1 MSALSYSECLWGTY
15 KLFSRLLL
23 LFTLSVAAGCAPN
36 IPFLN
41 GNFSPKIT
49 PKETAATPL
58 PKDNETKT
66 DKKTNI
72 DPRLKKIASSPSLLA
87 NEKNI
92 RAAQK
97 AVSIVQSQSETQ
109 VVASSNLGPR
119 LDDDSVELDA
129 TTGLTMS
136 KVIND
141 GGVLNAMT
149 NAANLNVTAS
159 KLIYKQSINRQLI
172 EVIKAEQTIVN
183 FQKVKSIYDE
193 QIKVYSENLPLIE
206 TAVKANV
213 ISKTD
218 ALKLEQLKLRSEEA
232 YLTAKT
238 ASEAAQ
244 IIRQKYGLTDR
255 DKFFEIG
262 LEIWK
267 SFEKKSTTTNLPNI
281 KLIETQISILEEDM
295 KAIQSSFKA
304 NVSFAGNA
312 TANVTEF
319 DNSLGFVGLNISL
332 PVKDGGKRTFEI
344 EEKELQIAGLKQQKE
359 DAILL
364 NSTSFK
370 ALSNFETIYIKRL
383 QLLETQAKNSKSIS
397 EDMELKLRA
406 GAASV
411 IDLAT
416 EKMNYYDLRSQKVAL
431 EYQKINEIIKFYEVI
446 GRQCDLTALCDQI
459 NDLDTFE

>member
-1 MSALSYSECLWGTY
+1 MSALSYSKLLWGTY

-172 EVIKAEQTIVN
+172 EVIKAEQAILN

-193 QIKVYSENLPLIE
+193 QLKVYSDNLPLIE

-238 ASEAAQ
+238 ASEASE
-244 IIRQKYGLTDR
+244 IIREKYNLNDN
-255 DKFFEIG
+255 DKFFEIN
-262 LEIWK
+262 LKKWK
-267 SFEKKSTTTNLPNI
+267 LFEKQILTITSSNI
-281 KLIETQISILEEDM
+281 QLLETQISILKEDI
-295 KAIQSSFKA
+295 KAIKASFKA

-312 TANVTEF
+312 TANVTDI
-319 DNSLGFVGLNISL
+319 DNSLGFVGLNVSL

-344 EEKELQIAGLKQQKE
+344 EEKELQIAGLQQQKE
-359 DAILL
+359 DTILL
-364 NSTSFK
+364 NATSFK
-370 ALSNFETIYIKRL
+370 ALSNFEKIYNLRSDLL
-383 QLLETQAKNSKSIS
+383 QTQTENSQSIS
-397 EDMELKLRA
+397 DDMELKLRA

-416 EKMNYYDLRSQKVAL
+416 EKMNFYDLRSQKVTL
-431 EYQKINEIIKFYEVI
+431 EYQKITEIIKFYEVI
-446 GRQCDLTALCDQI
+446 GRECDLTGLCDQI
-459 NDLDTFE
+459 SVLATFD

>member
-1 MSALSYSECLWGTY
+1 M
-15 KLFSRLLL
+15 
-23 LFTLSVAAGCAPN
+23 
-36 IPFLN
+36 
-41 GNFSPKIT
+41 
-49 PKETAATPL
+49 
-58 PKDNETKT
+58 
-66 DKKTNI
+66 
-72 DPRLKKIASSPSLLA
+72 
-87 NEKNI
+87 
-92 RAAQK
+92 
-97 AVSIVQSQSETQ
+97 QSQSETQ

-141 GGVLNAMT
+141 GGVLTALT
-149 NAANLNVTAS
+149 DAANLNVTAS

-193 QIKVYSENLPLIE
+193 QLKVYSDNLPLIE

-238 ASEAAQ
+238 ASEAAK
-244 IIRQKYGLTDR
+244 IVRQKYRLTSSDQ
-255 DKFFEIG
+255 FFKIS
-262 LEIWK
+262 LENWK
-267 SFEKKSTTTNLPNI
+267 SFEKKSTITVFPNI
-281 KLIETQISILEEDM
+281 KLIDAQINILEEDI
-295 KAIQSSFKA
+295 KAIQASFKA

-344 EEKELQIAGLKQQKE
+344 EEKELRIAGLKQQKE
-359 DAILL
+359 DTILL
-364 NSTSFK
+364 NTTSFK
-370 ALSNFETIYIKRL
+370 ALSNFETIYNKRL
-383 QLLETQAKNSKSIS
+383 KLLETQAQNSQSIS
-397 EDMELKLRA
+397 KDIELKLRA

-416 EKMNYYDLRSQKVAL
+416 EKMNFYDLRSQKVAL
-431 EYQKINEIIKFYEVI
+431 EYQKINEILKFYEVI
-446 GRQCDLTALCDQI
+446 GRECDLTALCDQI
-459 NDLDTFE
+459 NDLATFE

>member
-1 MSALSYSECLWGTY
+1 MSALSYSERLWGTY

-49 PKETAATPL
+49 PKETATTPL

-244 IIRQKYGLTDR
+244 IIRQKYGLTDS

-267 SFEKKSTTTNLPNI
+267 SFEKKSTTTNLSNI

-332 PVKDGGKRTFEI
+332 PVKDGGKRMFEI

-459 NDLDTFE
+459 SDLATFE

>member
-1 MSALSYSECLWGTY
+1 MSALSYSKLLWGTY

-244 IIRQKYGLTDR
+244 IIRQKYGLTDS

-262 LEIWK
+262 LEMWK

-431 EYQKINEIIKFYEVI
+431 EYQKISEIIKFYEVI

>member
-1 MSALSYSECLWGTY
+1 MSALSYSKLLWGTY

-172 EVIKAEQTIVN
+172 EVINAEQTVVN
-183 FQKVKSIYDE
+183 FQKVKSIYDD
-193 QIKVYSENLPLIE
+193 QLKVYSENLPLIE

-244 IIRQKYGLTDR
+244 IIRQKYGLTDS

-431 EYQKINEIIKFYEVI
+431 EYQKISEIIKFYEVI

>member
-1 MSALSYSECLWGTY
+1 MLLLSYIKLLWGNYT
-15 KLFSRLLL
+15 LFSRLLL
-23 LFTLSVAAGCAPN
+23 LFTLSVAAGCAPS

-41 GNFSPKIT
+41 GKFSPKTT
-49 PKETAATPL
+49 PKETIAIAS
-58 PKDNETKT
+58 PKNNETKT

-72 DPRLKKIASSPSLLA
+72 DARLIKIASSPSLLA
-87 NEKNI
+87 NEKSI

-141 GGVLNAMT
+141 GGVLTALT
-149 NAANLNVTAS
+149 DAANLNVTAS

-193 QIKVYSENLPLIE
+193 QLKVYSDNLPLIE

-238 ASEAAQ
+238 A
-244 IIRQKYGLTDR
+244 
-255 DKFFEIG
+255 
-262 LEIWK
+262 
-267 SFEKKSTTTNLPNI
+267 
-281 KLIETQISILEEDM
+281 
-295 KAIQSSFKA
+295 
-304 NVSFAGNA
+304 
-312 TANVTEF
+312 
-319 DNSLGFVGLNISL
+319 
-332 PVKDGGKRTFEI
+332 
-344 EEKELQIAGLKQQKE
+344 
-359 DAILL
+359 
-364 NSTSFK
+364 
-370 ALSNFETIYIKRL
+370 
-383 QLLETQAKNSKSIS
+383 
-397 EDMELKLRA
+397 
-406 GAASV
+406 
-411 IDLAT
+411 
-416 EKMNYYDLRSQKVAL
+416 
-431 EYQKINEIIKFYEVI
+431 
-446 GRQCDLTALCDQI
+446 
-459 NDLDTFE
+459 

>member
-1 MSALSYSECLWGTY
+1 M
-15 KLFSRLLL
+15 FSRLLL
-23 LFTLSVAAGCAPN
+23 LFTLSVAAGCAPS

-41 GNFSPKIT
+41 GKFSPKTT
-49 PKETAATPL
+49 PKETIAIAS
-58 PKDNETKT
+58 PKNNETKT

-72 DPRLKKIASSPSLLA
+72 DARLIKIASSPSLLA
-87 NEKNI
+87 NEKSI

-141 GGVLNAMT
+141 GGVLTALT
-149 NAANLNVTAS
+149 DAANLNVTAS

-193 QIKVYSENLPLIE
+193 QLKVYSDNLPLIE

-238 ASEAAQ
+238 ASEAAK
-244 IIRQKYGLTDR
+244 IVRQKYRLTSSDQ
-255 DKFFEIG
+255 FFKIS
-262 LEIWK
+262 LENWK
-267 SFEKKSTTTNLPNI
+267 SFEKKSTITVFPNI
-281 KLIETQISILEEDM
+281 KLIDAQINILEEDI
-295 KAIQSSFKA
+295 KAIQASFKA

-344 EEKELQIAGLKQQKE
+344 EEKELQIAGLQQQKE

-364 NSTSFK
+364 NTTSFK
-370 ALSNFETIYIKRL
+370 ALSNFETIYTKRL
-383 QLLETQAKNSKSIS
+383 QLLETQAKNSQSIS

-416 EKMNYYDLRSQKVAL
+416 EKMNFYDLRSQKVAL

-446 GRQCDLTALCDQI
+446 GRECDLTALCDQI
-459 NDLDTFE
+459 NDLATFE

>member
-1 MSALSYSECLWGTY
+1 M
-15 KLFSRLLL
+15 FSRLLL
-23 LFTLSVAAGCAPN
+23 LFTLSVAAGCAPS

-41 GNFSPKIT
+41 GNFSPKTT
-49 PKETAATPL
+49 PKETVAIAS
-58 PKDNETKT
+58 PKNNETKT
-66 DKKTNI
+66 DKKTYI
-72 DPRLKKIASSPSLLA
+72 DPRLIKIASSPSLLA
-87 NEKNI
+87 NEKSI

-141 GGVLNAMT
+141 GGVLTALT
-149 NAANLNVTAS
+149 DAANLNVTAS

-193 QIKVYSENLPLIE
+193 QLKVYSDNLPLIE

-238 ASEAAQ
+238 ASEAAK
-244 IIRQKYGLTDR
+244 IVRQKYRLNFSDQ
-255 DKFFEIG
+255 FFEIS
-262 LEIWK
+262 LENWK
-267 SFEKKSTTTNLPNI
+267 SFEKKSTISNFPNI
-281 KLIETQISILEEDM
+281 KLIDAQINILEEDI
-295 KAIQSSFKA
+295 KAIQASFKA

-344 EEKELQIAGLKQQKE
+344 EEKELRISGFKQQKE
-359 DAILL
+359 DTILL
-364 NSTSFK
+364 NTTSFK
-370 ALSNFETIYIKRL
+370 ALSNFETIYSKRL
-383 QLLETQAKNSKSIS
+383 KLLETQAQNSQSIS
-397 EDMELKLRA
+397 KDIELKLRA

-416 EKMNYYDLRSQKVAL
+416 EKMNFYDLRSQKVAL
-431 EYQKINEIIKFYEVI
+431 EYQKINEILKFYEVI
-446 GRQCDLTALCDQI
+446 GRECDLTALCAQI
-459 NDLDTFE
+459 SDLPTFE

>member
-1 MSALSYSECLWGTY
+1 M
-15 KLFSRLLL
+15 FSRLLL

-49 PKETAATPL
+49 PKETAATPS

-244 IIRQKYGLTDR
+244 IIRQKYGLTDS

-267 SFEKKSTTTNLPNI
+267 SFEKKSATTNLPNI

-446 GRQCDLTALCDQI
+446 GRQCDLTPLCDQI
-459 NDLDTFE
+459 NDLATFE

>member
-1 MSALSYSECLWGTY
+1 MSALSYSKLLWGTY

-244 IIRQKYGLTDR
+244 IIRQKYGLTDS

-262 LEIWK
+262 LEMWK